1 MVETVVQVI
10 TGVVPPQLAEGRIR
24 EAWPSVQ
31 SHPAVASLGLLLTR
45 TYLLAPLAWL
55 LMSGVYFG
63 KLLPLV
69 GKRYT
74 LTNRRLMLRRGW
86 KCSVAKE
93 VALADIDEVRVVPDA
108 NSNFF
113 RAANLEIVSKGH
125 VVMTL
130 AGVPEPDG
138 FREAVLNA
146 QSAWV
151 PNRVRGAFI
160 AASVKT

>member
-1 MVETVVQVI
+1 
-10 TGVVPPQLAEGRIR
+10 
-24 EAWPSVQ
+24 
-31 SHPAVASLGLLLTR
+31 
-45 TYLLAPLAWL
+45 LAPLAWL